1 MSPIMSK
8 KPVILQL
15 VPKFNS
21 GGVERVTIDTAGFLA
36 QYDDVPTYVAS
47 QGGLLQAE
55 LENRGVKHIT
65 LPLATKNPFKIILNG
80 FRLAKIVKELGVD
93 LLHARSR
100 APAWS
105 AWVASKISGK
115 PYITTYHGAYHVN
128 VPLKNWYNSSMARG
142 KCVVS
147 ISDFVTRLV
156 QERHGHLKPQIHKIY
171 PGVDANGLLNPER
184 FTKEDISVQRKE
196 WCIPD
201 DAFVMLMVGRI
212 AKAKRFDLAVQALGR
227 LKHNPKL
234 YLVLAGSDQGRT
246 ELSQSLLDLAEEL
259 GVSERVR
266 LVKDFKNIPLAY
278 AVSDLVLFPTSHI
291 ETYGRIT
298 AEAGAM
304 AKIVIACDIGAVAE
318 LIDEEKTGYVIPEA
332 DLDAL
337 INRIEKVINMSTGE
351 KQAMEKSARQHILKN
366 FTAERMYDETLALY
380 RQMI

>member
-1 MSPIMSK
+1 MSK
-8 KPVILQL
+8 KPIILQL

-337 INRIEKVINMSTGE
+337 INRIEKVIDMSTGE

>member
-1 MSPIMSK
+1 MPK

-47 QGGLLQAE
+47 QGGLLQKE

-80 FRLAKIVKELGVD
+80 FRLAKIVKELRVD

-105 AWVASKISGK
+105 AWVASKLSGK

-142 KCVVS
+142 KCVIS

-184 FTKEDISVQRKE
+184 FTKQDISAQRKQ

-234 YLVLAGSDQGRT
+234 YLVLAGSDQGRA

-318 LIDEEKTGYVIPEA
+318 LIDEGKTGYVIPEA
-332 DLDAL
+332 DLNAL
-337 INRIEKVINMSTGE
+337 INRIEKVVDMSTGE

>member
-1 MSPIMSK
+1 MSK
-8 KPVILQL
+8 KPIILQL

-47 QGGLLQAE
+47 QGGLLQTE

-80 FRLAKIVKELGVD
+80 FRLAKIVKELRVD

-105 AWVASKISGK
+105 AWIASKISGK

-142 KCVVS
+142 KCVIS

-156 QERHGHLKPQIHKIY
+156 QERHGNLKPQIHKIY

-184 FTKEDISVQRKE
+184 FTKQDISAQRKQ

-227 LKHNPKL
+227 LKNNPKL
-234 YLVLAGSDQGRT
+234 YLVLAGSDQGRA
-246 ELSQSLLDLAEEL
+246 ELSQSLLDLADEL

-278 AVSDLVLFPTSHI
+278 AVSDLVLFPTSHV

-318 LIDEEKTGYVIPEA
+318 LIDEGKTGYVIPEA

-337 INRIEKVINMSTGE
+337 IDRIEKVIDMSTGE
-351 KQAMEKSARQHILKN
+351 KQAMENNARQHILKN

>member
-1 MSPIMSK
+1 MSK
-8 KPVILQL
+8 KPIILQL

-47 QGGLLQAE
+47 QGGLLQTE

-80 FRLAKIVKELGVD
+80 FRLAKIVKELRVD

-105 AWVASKISGK
+105 AWIASKISGK

-142 KCVVS
+142 KCVIS

-156 QERHGHLKPQIHKIY
+156 QERHGNLKPQIHKIY

-184 FTKEDISVQRKE
+184 FTKQDISAQRKQ

-227 LKHNPKL
+227 LKNNPKL
-234 YLVLAGSDQGRT
+234 YLVLAGSDQGRA
-246 ELSQSLLDLAEEL
+246 ELSQSLLDLADEL

-318 LIDEEKTGYVIPEA
+318 LIDEGKTGYVIPEA

-337 INRIEKVINMSTGE
+337 IDRIEKVIDMSTGE
-351 KQAMEKSARQHILKN
+351 KQAMENNARQHILKN